1 MAVTMIKMGLIVAV
15 LGIVSFAFGIAAEVH
30 KPAAGIPIMG
40 RNGLVICKYPSDPTV
55 VYGYLSF
62 AFLVASSL
70 TGFLSVFYPYKG
82 KSVPFG
88 AFLQSTLFV
97 TFFNSTLGAIGL
109 AAALL
114 LWPTISGQQHHNNN
128 MYQNLSSASGC
139 PTAKTG
145 VLGGG
150 AFLSLNSSLLWL
162 VCLMLASNARHDFL
176 EDLTGES
183 KAMEATTSGYNAVL
197 EKGLDN
203 IFDGVE

>member
-30 KPAAGIPIMG
+30 KPAAGIPIIG
-40 RNGLVICKYPSDPTV
+40 RNGVVMCKYPSDPTV

-82 KSVPFG
+82 KSVPSS
-88 AFLQSTLFV
+88 AFLQSTLLV

-114 LWPTISGQQHHNNN
+114 LWPTISGQQHHN

-162 VCLMLASNARHDFL
+162 VCLMLTSNARYDFL
-176 EDLTGES
+176 DDLSGES
-183 KAMEATTSGYNAVL
+183 KAKEATTSGYKAAL

-203 IFDGVE
+203 IFDGVA